1 VFVDKS
7 ITASQPLRVN
17 KTVVRFAKD
26 RLPPALSFYK
36 AELGRLTRPNRKGWA
51 MGRCPFHESQSG
63 KSFSVNLEH
72 SGFHCFGCGARGGG
86 LIDFVML
93 RDHCDFKT
101 AAQRLGAWQDVSDAD
116 RRAIA
121 QQSAER
127 EQKQAEEARLRRL
140 AHDQRIQ
147 LRSEIHT
154 TARIQRETSD
164 RLSQLLQ
171 GATPAHDDEA
181 EHCWAVLA
189 AALDDLRLTEHE
201 YMKLMGLEYV
211 G

>member
-1 VFVDKS
+1 
-7 ITASQPLRVN
+7 
-17 KTVVRFAKD
+17 
-26 RLPPALSFYK
+26 
-36 AELGRLTRPNRKGWA
+36 

-72 SGFHCFGCGARGGG
+72 GGFHCFGCGARGGG

-93 RDHCDFKT
+93 RDRCDFKT
-101 AAQRLGAWQDVSDAD
+101 AAKRLGVWQDVSDAD

-127 EQKQAEEARLRRL
+127 EQKQAEEASLKRL

-147 LRSEIHT
+147 LRSEIHV

-164 RLSQLLQ
+164 RLSQLLL

-181 EHCWAVLA
+181 EHCWAVLSLA
-189 AALDDLRLTEHE
+189 ADDLRLTEHE
-201 YMKLMGLEYV
+201 YMKVAGMEYV